1 MTTEIDW
8 VAITGH
14 TQDEIDK
21 MIHRAFEGI
30 GLKVTLLS
38 VVLAS
43 NAFSGEDVGFIARG
57 SHPDGFD
64 VSVGVDFV
72 ESGEIEV
79 GIRVY
84 SEKKDLWGDV
94 SDFEGCGWTDVFNLI
109 QKEMDTF
116 RTSLLE

>member
-8 VAITGH
+8 IAITGH
-14 TQDEIDK
+14 TNTQIDK
-21 MIHRAFEGI
+21 MIHQDFEKI

-43 NAFSGEDVGFIARG
+43 NAFPGEDVGFIARG

-64 VSVGVDFV
+64 VTVGVDFM

-109 QKEMDTF
+109 QKETDAF
-116 RTSLLE
+116 KTSLLK

>member
-8 VAITGH
+8 IAITNH
-14 TQDEIDK
+14 TDDQIDK
-21 MIHRAFEGI
+21 MIHRAFEKI
-30 GLKVTLLS
+30 GLNVTLLS
-38 VVLAS
+38 VAMAS
-43 NAFSGEDVGFIARG
+43 SAFPGEDVGFLARG
-57 SHPDGFD
+57 YRPDGFEVTVD
-64 VSVGVDFV
+64 VDFV
-72 ESGEIEV
+72 EPGEIEV

-109 QKEMDTF
+109 QKEMDAF